1 MSTTSEPTGARRA
14 SVCETNICPP
24 LDNFSNCGILGG
36 PAAKTGLSG
45 ATVACRVRQARND
58 RVQSTGDSQS
68 QKGEFEMGVPKP
80 HTGANEGAKPEII
93 ISVNEHQVTVVGEQ
107 QTGRSIKSAACEAGV
122 EIDLDF
128 VVLVEGSPEDTKVIR
143 DDESVSVTTDTRVRA
158 IRNDDNS

>member
-1 MSTTSEPTGARRA
+1 M
-14 SVCETNICPP
+14 TNFYPP
-24 LDNFSNCGILGG
+24 LDNRAKLGILRK

-68 QKGEFEMGVPKP
+68 RKGEIEMGVAKP
-80 HTGANEGAKPEII
+80 HTGANEGAKAEIV

-143 DDESVSVTTDTRVRA
+143 DDESVSVTTDTRVQA

>member
-1 MSTTSEPTGARRA
+1 
-14 SVCETNICPP
+14 
-24 LDNFSNCGILGG
+24 
-36 PAAKTGLSG
+36 
-45 ATVACRVRQARND
+45 
-58 RVQSTGDSQS
+58 
-68 QKGEFEMGVPKP
+68 MGVPKP

-107 QTGRSIKSAACEAGV
+107 QTGMSIKNAAREVGV
-122 EIDLDF
+122 EIGLDF